1 MNKPTNKFSCADF
14 TFPLLL
20 HDKVLAL
27 LRLLGME
34 GADLGVFVDRSHVQ
48 PKDIVG
54 NVLAAVKK
62 MRASLAANGLVASD
76 VFLQTGAEP
85 SVHAANNP
93 DDIVHK
99 ANREMYQRVLEFCA
113 GLDCKHLTGLPGVWH
128 AGTDK
133 VSDWQRAVDEARWR
147 MDTAKAAGV
156 TYAIEPHVGSMLPD
170 PESALRFVKDCPG
183 LTLTL
188 DYGHFIYQGMS
199 NESVHPLVPH
209 ASHFHAR
216 GGAKGKLQSTVKEN
230 IIDFAEI
237 LRRLRAA
244 NYSGWLCLEYV
255 WVDWQGCNLTDNVS
269 ETLLLRKV
277 LTTAP
282 RETPVFSP

>member
-1 MNKPTNKFSCADF
+1 MSKFTNKFSCADF
-14 TFPLLL
+14 TFPLLP

-34 GADLGVFVDRSHVQ
+34 GVDLGVFVDRSHVQ

-54 NVLAAVKK
+54 NVPAAVKK
-62 MRASLAANGLVASD
+62 MRASLAANGLAAAD

-85 SVHAANNP
+85 PIHAANNP
-93 DDIVHK
+93 AAAVRN
-99 ANREMYQRVLEFCA
+99 ANREMFRRVLEFCA

-128 AGTDK
+128 ASADK
-133 VSDWQRAVDEARWR
+133 STDWQRAVEETRWR

-156 TYAIEPHVGSMLPD
+156 TYAIEPHVGSMLPA
-170 PESALRFVKDCPG
+170 PESVLRFVQDCAS

-188 DYGHFIYQGMS
+188 DYGHFIYQGMT

-230 IIDFAEI
+230 VIDFPEI

-244 NYSGWLCLEYV
+244 NYAGWLCLEYV
-255 WVDWQGCNLTDNVS
+255 WVDWEGCNRTDNVS
-269 ETLLLRKV
+269 ETLLLREA
-277 LTTAP
+277 LMAALA
-282 RETPVFSP
+282 

>member
-1 MNKPTNKFSCADF
+1 MSKLTNKFSCADF
-14 TFPLLL
+14 TFPLLP

-34 GADLGVFVDRSHVQ
+34 GVDLGVFVDRSHVQ

-54 NVLAAVKK
+54 NVPAAVKK

-85 SVHAANNP
+85 PVRAANNP
-93 DDIVHK
+93 DTAVRN
-99 ANREMYQRVLEFCA
+99 ANREMFRRVLEFCA

-128 AGTDK
+128 ANADK
-133 VSDWQRAVDEARWR
+133 AADWQRAIEEARWR
-147 MDTAKAAGV
+147 MDTARAAGV

-170 PESALRFVKDCPG
+170 PESALRFVSDCAG

-188 DYGHFIYQGMS
+188 DYGHFIYQGMT

-216 GGAKGKLQSTVKEN
+216 GGANGQLQSTVKEN
-230 IIDFAEI
+230 VIDFPEI

-244 NYSGWLCLEYV
+244 NYAGWFCLEYV
-255 WVDWQGCNLTDNVS
+255 WVDWEGCNRTDNVS
-269 ETLLLRKV
+269 ETLLLRDLLRGLEACK
-277 LTTAP
+277 
-282 RETPVFSP
+282 

>member
-1 MNKPTNKFSCADF
+1 MSNLTNQFSCADF
-14 TFPLLL
+14 TFPLLP

-27 LRLLGME
+27 LRLLEIE
-34 GADLGVFVDRSHVQ
+34 GVDLGIFVDRSHVQ

-54 NVLAAVKK
+54 NVPAAVNK

-85 SVHAANNP
+85 AVNAANHPNAA
-93 DDIVHK
+93 VRN
-99 ANREMYQRVLEFCA
+99 ANREMFQRVLEFCA

-128 AGTDK
+128 AGEDK
-133 VSDWQRAVDEARWR
+133 PADWQRAVEESRWR
-147 MDTAKAAGV
+147 SETARAAGV

-170 PESALRFVKDCPG
+170 PESALHFVRDCAG

-199 NESVHPLVPH
+199 NESIHPLVPH

-216 GGAKGKLQSTVKEN
+216 GGAKGQLQSTMKEN
-230 IIDFAEI
+230 VIDFTEI
-237 LRRLRAA
+237 LRRLHATC
-244 NYSGWLCLEYV
+244 YGGWICLEYV
-255 WVDWQGCNLTDNVS
+255 WVDWEGCNRTDNIS
-269 ETLLLRKV
+269 ETLLLRDE
-277 LTTAP
+277 L
-282 RETPVFSP
+282 RG

>member
-1 MNKPTNKFSCADF
+1 MSKTKFSCADF
-14 TFPLLL
+14 TFPLLP

-34 GADLGVFVDRSHVQ
+34 GVDLGVFVDRSHIQ

-54 NVLAAVKK
+54 NVPAAVKK

-85 SVHAANNP
+85 PVHAANNP
-93 DDIVHK
+93 DAGVRN
-99 ANREMYQRVLEFCA
+99 ANREMFRRVLEFCT

-128 AGTDK
+128 AGADK
-133 VSDWQRAVDEARWR
+133 SSDWQRAVDEARWR
-147 MDTAKAAGV
+147 MDTARVAGV

-170 PESALRFVKDCPG
+170 PESALRFVKDCAG

-216 GGAKGKLQSTVKEN
+216 GGAKGQLQSTVKEN
-230 IIDFAEI
+230 AIDFPEI

-244 NYSGWLCLEYV
+244 NYSGWYCLEYV
-255 WVDWQGCNLTDNVS
+255 WVDWEGCNRTDNVS
-269 ETLLLRKV
+269 ETLLLHKT
-277 LTTAP
+277 LAAL
-282 RETPVFSP
+282 ESDNGE